1 MAMTIRGGNPL
12 LEENRA
18 ISGAF
23 DGREN
28 SC

>member
-1 MAMTIRGGNPL
+1 MDMTIRGGNPL

-23 DGREN
+23 DGHEN

>member
-1 MAMTIRGGNPL
+1 MDMTIRGGNPL

-23 DGREN
+23 DSHKN